1 MAEIQMDVTGVCL
14 MVLNITNLE
23 LAKFIGTKKGEHVS
37 RLQVIKKVVA
47 HLKEKNLQDPENEE
61 SFIPDET
68 FDQEAIG
75 SPKCLAYV
83 MSWAYTSQK
92 AKLKHKKGKLHGLK
106 RRDRQGLFV
115 SLRGAFK

>member
-75 SPKCLAYV
+75 SPKCLV
-83 MSWAYTSQK
+83 TLS
-92 AKLKHKKGKLHGLK
+92 
-106 RRDRQGLFV
+106 
-115 SLRGAFK
+115 